1 MNEGNLIPFDHL
13 TENEQREIASKGGKA
28 SVQSRRKKKALKDY
42 MKQLLSMPVDNE
54 EVRTYLA
61 SMGVDVEDADNRM
74 MITIGLFRA
83 AAAGNVPAY
92 REIRELIGEIDI
104 DEKKLRKA
112 QIEKLKADT
121 QRIQAETELLRRKAE
136 GCETDD
142 GDTAAALALA
152 LDNSAAA
159 VWRNDHDNA
168 DKTDGI

>member
-28 SVQSRRKKKALKDY
+28 SVQSRRKKKALKDC
-42 MKQLLSMPVDNE
+42 MKQLLSLPVDNE
-54 EVRTYLA
+54 EIRNYLA
-61 SMGVDVEDADNRM
+61 VMGFDEEDADNRM

-121 QRIQAETELLRRKAE
+121 QRIKAETELLRRKAE
-136 GCETDD
+136 GGEDDD
-142 GDTAAALALA
+142 GDAAAALALA

-159 VWRNDHDNA
+159 VWKENS
-168 DKTDGI
+168 